1 MSQWCREQVGID
13 LEGARKHAAV
23 SATRSETEK
32 KSEEELDRE
41 PNRIAGGCKGESL
54 GEIGSSGVEWGGAED
69 Y

>member
-41 PNRIAGGCKGESL
+41 PTGAAGGGEEESQ
-54 GEIGSSGVEWGGAED
+54 GASISSGVEWSRAEND
-69 Y
+69 